1 MMNETQF
8 DTLVRTAAGQVGRRD
23 AIKALVGVGLGLAF
37 TSAGWDRTRGFL
49 TGPPSAA
56 AAEQQTAVCYAPTNA
71 VASGPGSGRLAETFV
86 ASTGGKLSRVQ
97 LDVYKPANTTGDY
110 LVHLLAVDA
119 KGKPINKTLA
129 KAKIYDSDVA
139 VGTSDTVNAHFRKRK
154 TVTLKAGKRYAVAV
168 SRPGP
173 NGIMANAAI
182 NGCIDNRMFRSDT
195 QTAPFVENPD
205 IDLRVAVFVGF

>member
-1 MMNETQF
+1 M
-8 DTLVRTAAGQVGRRD
+8 A
-23 AIKALVGVGLGLAF
+23 GLGLAF
-37 TSAGWDRTRGFL
+37 TSAGWDRTRGLL
-49 TGPPSAA
+49 TGPPNSGGGRA
-56 AAEQQTAVCYAPTNA
+56 TDRGLLPPTNA
-71 VASGPGSGRLAETFV
+71 IASGPGSGRLAETFV

-129 KAKIYDSDVA
+129 KAKIFDADVA